1 MQNLTRANEE
11 LFRREPDET
20 YATFEDL
27 FDACARSRED
37 SRDRWAHP
45 TSIGFTPLSGRLGL
59 KLGDDGTF
67 RLNDWSFS
75 QVSGEELQVDHR
87 PHRTGHQR
95 SHRIDVL
102 LRDRLNLASLW
113 S

>member
-45 TSIGFTPLSGRLGL
+45 TSIGFTPMNGRLGL

-75 QVSGEELQVDHR
+75 QVCSLAGVSKDTLNKLSSETACQALTETM
-87 PHRTGHQR
+87 PTG
-95 SHRIDVL
+95 SKPL
-102 LRDRLNLASLW
+102 
-113 S
+113 